1 LHDKAGIFS
10 YIIVGLLVC
19 LCTVS
24 AAFMKCSLVY
34 QPLTSVGLLHR
45 SFCLKNKTLPVIH
58 ACSHRKK
65 AINLPKKRKQKED
78 QEFAEL

>member
-1 LHDKAGIFS
+1 MTKLAFS
-10 YIIVGLLVC
+10 PTLLLVC

-34 QPLTSVGLLHR
+34 QPLTSVGLLHK

-58 ACSHRKK
+58 ACSHRKRLL
-65 AINLPKKRKQKED
+65 ICQKKRKPKED